1 MSDGPL
7 FILVVC
13 LNEDRRRAALR
24 AVERQ
29 EEQLGHTTR
38 RRGGGWL
45 TVVRRDGVRE
55 YRFVREQ
62 DTGVEFLP
70 GRGWTLRGFKMSRGT
85 SARRTTAGRPDL
97 PCKHGQAAHLSCE
110 LCITQEAPRG

>member
-1 MSDGPL
+1 MSNGPL

-29 EEQLGHTTR
+29 EEQLGHTTQ

-55 YRFVREQ
+55 YRFVREH
-62 DTGVEFLP
+62 DKRVEFLR
-70 GRGWTLRGFKMSRGT
+70 GRGWSFRGFKHDAALEGT
-85 SARRTTAGRPDL
+85 DVEIGRLDL
-97 PCKHGQAAHLSCE
+97 PCKHGQPAHLSCE
-110 LCITQEAPRG
+110 LCIEQEAARG